1 MFQNLEYTLYNVNGE
16 ETEAKKNY
24 LLKLLHR

>member
-16 ETEAKKNY
+16 ETEAKK
-24 LLKLLHR
+24 KLFIKIIT